1 MDTLR
6 RFYINDYHLPSSANK
21 RFALPTQA
29 NHERVLE
36 DYRHHNVDL
45 QSFAGN
51 TCLFYQMLLLHA
63 ISGVGI
69 ATNNVAQD
77 TILPPDDVI

>member
-1 MDTLR
+1 
-6 RFYINDYHLPSSANK
+6 
-21 RFALPTQA
+21 
-29 NHERVLE
+29 
-36 DYRHHNVDL
+36 
-45 QSFAGN
+45 
-51 TCLFYQMLLLHA
+51 MLLLHA